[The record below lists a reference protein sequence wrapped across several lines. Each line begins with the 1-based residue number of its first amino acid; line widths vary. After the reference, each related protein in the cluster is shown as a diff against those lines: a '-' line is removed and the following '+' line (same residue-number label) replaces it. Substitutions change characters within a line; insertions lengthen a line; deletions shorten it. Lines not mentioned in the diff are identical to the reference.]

1 MVLMATQR
9 RMKRIQPKRPT
20 ISSSGYTLFHII
32 DWMREAG
39 RQVIHQYLSRRLLRL
54 KHLDGSGHSIIIPYF
69 VEKTSLFSHLS
80 FDPTYSWS
88 SEAHVQPHIEGQN
101 EIVNMNEQRKT
112 RQNAMSNPVEQKIK
126 QHSTKHPSSSGPS
139 PIVPSLF

>member
-80 FDPTYSWS
+80 CDPTYSS
-88 SEAHVQPHIEGQN
+88 SSKAHVQPHIEGQN
-101 EIVNMNEQRKT
+101 ETNKHERTEKNRTKRDEQPCRAKDQT
-112 RQNAMSNPVEQKIK
+112 SFRLKP
-126 QHSTKHPSSSGPS
+126 PP
-139 PIVPSLF
+139 PILE